1 MVIYQFEP
9 FTKKSKQCLTYHVKF
24 RLAQKKWNWFQDW
37 NHILV
42 LIDHYQWRLQT
53 KKPTLIRL
61 SVSNCLGY
69 AYRQDSK
76 EGCAGLNSLFFF
88 FFPPFHLFSILVI
101 STLPTKHEWSEVS
114 LISNGTVKWCKEFGQ
129 ITKLL
134 GSTHWKCPNYHIY
147 ILKST
152 CRDKKKLKLRW
163 NL

>member
-1 MVIYQFEP
+1 MEP
-9 FTKKSKQCLTYHVKF
+9 FTEKNKQCWNSHVKF
-24 RLAQKKWNWFQDW
+24 RLAQKRLNWLQDW

-42 LIDHYQWRLQT
+42 LIDHYWCRLQT

-69 AYRQDSK
+69 AYRQDSR
-76 EGCAGLNSLFFF
+76 GLCWLEQLSALFFF
-88 FFPPFHLFSILVI
+88 FTFSTFSSLAI
-101 STLPTKHEWSEVS
+101 SSLPTKHEWSEVS

-134 GSTHWKCPNYHIY
+134 GSTNWKCPNYHIY

-152 CRDKKKLKLRW
+152 CRGKKKLKLRW